1 MINLEIPKKFKPLAS
16 QANQVATEVFRPIS
30 RKYDAAEHAYP
41 KELDML
47 ASLIDGMNEGS
58 DIGGAGA
65 AGVRREAN
73 GDDDGENRNG
83 SNLST
88 VLGII
93 ELCWGDVG
101 LLLSM
106 PRQGLG
112 NSAIASVA
120 TEEQLE
126 HYGGKWAAMAITEPE
141 AGSDSAAIRTTAEL
155 DGDEYVLNGEKIFVT
170 SGDRAD
176 LIVVW
181 ATLDRSKGRAA
192 IKSFIVERDNPGLKL
207 DRLEHKLGIRASD
220 TANFTLQDCR
230 VPKEALLGDPEVDG
244 KKGFAGAMQTF
255 DNTRPLV
262 AAMAVGVARAALEE
276 TRERLAEAGRRGR
289 LRHPRPLPA
298 RRRGALPGDGGRLRG
313 GLAADPAGR
322 LDGRQRQAQL
332 AAGLDGQGQGRP
344 HLRRR
349 RPRLRRALRQRR
361 LRRERAAREVGPRR
375 EDPRHLR
382 GDPADP
388 AADRRPP
395 AARQELAANC
405 GNRRGSG
412 CPSPETVAA
421 GAARLSVRRGTTRQ
435 ATRSPEGI
443 GRGPPPIFVRQTAG
457 REPDRG
463 LDGASP
469 ASRLGIVAVDARGR
483 TGGTGTS
490 AN

>member
-1 MINLEIPKKFKPLAS
+1 MINLEIPKKYRPLAN

-30 RKYDAAEHAYP
+30 RKYDLAEHEYP

-58 DIGGAGA
+58 DMGGAGA
-65 AGVRREAN
+65 AGVRRSAN
-73 GDDDGENRNG
+73 GSDPGENRNG

-120 TEEQLE
+120 TEQQLAQ
-126 HYGGKWAAMAITEPE
+126 YGGKWAAMAITEPE

-181 ATLDRSKGRAA
+181 ASLDRSKGRAA

-230 VPKEALLGDPEVDG
+230 VPKEALLGDPEV
-244 KKGFAGAMQTF
+244 KEKGFAGVMETF

-276 TRERLAEAGRRGR
+276 TRKRLKQAGVEVDYDAPALSQHAAAARFLEMEADYEAAWLLTLQAAWMADNSKPNSLQASMAKAKAGRACVDITLGCVE
-289 LRHPRPLPA
+289 LCGVVGYSENDLLEKWA
-298 RRRGALPGDGGRLRG
+298 RDAKI
-313 GLAADPAGR
+313 
-322 LDGRQRQAQL
+322 LDLFEGTQQIQL
-332 AAGLDGQGQGRP
+332 LI
-344 HLRRR
+344 
-349 RPRLRRALRQRR
+349 
-361 LRRERAAREVGPRR
+361 V
-375 EDPRHLR
+375 
-382 GDPADP
+382 
-388 AADRRPP
+388 
-395 AARQELAANC
+395 ARQLLGKSSSEL
-405 GNRRGSG
+405 R
-412 CPSPETVAA
+412 
-421 GAARLSVRRGTTRQ
+421 
-435 ATRSPEGI
+435 
-443 GRGPPPIFVRQTAG
+443 
-457 REPDRG
+457 
-463 LDGASP
+463 
-469 ASRLGIVAVDARGR
+469 
-483 TGGTGTS
+483 
-490 AN
+490 